1 VVDHHNT
8 TNLEWSLAEDLIAHT
23 LNDLKTLPLH
33 TGLVA
38 PRPAPRAMIR
48 TLTSAFGSW
57 VATASITTAT
67 EARHGPIKIHQGDV
81 VAYTSPGGRLMAG
94 DVWFFASCAT
104 WGGDV
109 AFVGNWERLDD
120 AASSEFWRF
129 ERFENL
135 GPIGM
140 KLDLIM
146 DTCIANMGGAIVT
159 VLSPLMTR

>member
-1 VVDHHNT
+1 VVDHVNT
-8 TNLEWSLAEDLIAHT
+8 TNLEWSLAEDLIIHT
-23 LNDLKTLPLH
+23 LNDLKILPRQ

-38 PRPAPRAMIR
+38 PRPAPRAMIQ
-48 TLTSAFGSW
+48 TLTNAFGSW

-67 EARHGPIKIHQGDV
+67 EARHGPIKIYQGDV

-94 DVWFFASCAT
+94 DVWFFASCAA

-129 ERFENL
+129 ERFDNL

-140 KLDLIM
+140 PLEMIM
-146 DTCIANMGGAIVT
+146 DTCIANMGDTVT